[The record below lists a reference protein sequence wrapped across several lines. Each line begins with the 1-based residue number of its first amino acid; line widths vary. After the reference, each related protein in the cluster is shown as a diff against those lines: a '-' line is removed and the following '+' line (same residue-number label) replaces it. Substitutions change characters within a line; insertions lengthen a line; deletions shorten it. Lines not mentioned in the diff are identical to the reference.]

1 MKFNKKT
8 AALALTAIMAVGSS
22 NLSVFAADLEVDTEN
37 EIAAEVESDTD
48 EYDEDEDPL
57 ENIGGAADPST
68 DILYDLIYF
77 NEETQMITGYYDDGS
92 RKLDLVIPSEI
103 NGIPVLGIADGA
115 FLDWWGLNSVVIEEG
130 IQTIGKEAF
139 KYCELME
146 LINIPSTVTE
156 IGYKAFYGDGALS
169 KVYFTEDSRLEKIDE
184 YVFAYCNLGTFTVPA
199 SVNTIE
205 KCAFAGCELMYE

>member
-68 DILYDLIYF
+68 DILYGLIYF

-92 RKLDLVIPSEI
+92 RRLNLVIPSEI

-115 FLDWWGLNSVVIEEG
+115 FLDWWGLYSVVIEEG

-139 KYCELME
+139 KYCELMKS
-146 LINIPSTVTE
+146 I
-156 IGYKAFYGDGALS
+156 
-169 KVYFTEDSRLEKIDE
+169 RH
-184 YVFAYCNLGTFTVPA
+184 TFN
-199 SVNTIE
+199 SNRDR
-205 KCAFAGCELMYE
+205 F